1 MGIMKPV
8 QKNETS
14 LKTGSKKFKPGV
26 KIKLQHILY
35 LNVFQN
41 VTQHH
46 PFHQHHH
53 PHQHQCLPLEWQD
66 HLKEYFGT

>member
-1 MGIMKPV
+1 MGIRKPV
-8 QKNETS
+8 QTS
-14 LKTGSKKFKPGV
+14 LKKFKPEV

-41 VTQHH
+41 ATQH
-46 PFHQHHH
+46 HQHHH

-66 HLKEYFGT
+66 HLKEYFGI